1 MQGRNGDADI
11 ENSRVDTA
19 GEGDSGAN
27 GENSTDTYTL
37 LCVKQV
43 AGEELLH
50 NIGTHPGA
58 LRQFR
63 GVGWVEEGGAKGG

>member
-1 MQGRNGDADI
+1 LQGRNGDADI
-11 ENSRVDTA
+11 ENRRVDTA
-19 GEGDSGAN
+19 REGESGAN

-50 NIGTHPGA
+50 NIGT
-58 LRQFR
+58 
-63 GVGWVEEGGAKGG
+63 